1 MKTPPDLA
9 AIVRVFTEVPV
20 LAGAGV
26 LAGATALHHEHL
38 ENRLGRFSF
47 DIDLQTSAEDLE
59 SVHRRLGSAPALR
72 LLSRLNEGLY
82 QYEARAGRRVVR
94 VELAK
99 PYLRHRSGYA
109 PSRHVPG
116 LAVVALA
123 DLLFAKVSAFST
135 RGFPRDFIDLY
146 AVNTERRIDWEKL
159 LRTAARAADNDYSPS
174 EFAARMSES
183 VQAIRD
189 GGFFEELPV
198 RRPPSSDALSR
209 FADILAEANA
219 RSARALL
226 GH

>member
-1 MKTPPDLA
+1 MKPPPDLA
-9 AIVRVFTEVPV
+9 AIVRVFAEVPA
-20 LAGAGV
+20 LAGAGA

-59 SVHRRLGSAPALR
+59 SVHRRLGSAPTLR

-82 QYEARAGRRVVR
+82 EYEARAGRRVVR
-94 VELAK
+94 IELAK
-99 PYLRHRSGYA
+99 PYLRHRRGYE

-146 AVNTERRIDWEKL
+146 AVGSERRIDWEKL
-159 LRTAARAADNDYSPS
+159 LRTAARASDNDYSPA
-174 EFAARMSES
+174 EFAARIVES

-198 RRPPSSDALSR
+198 RKPPSPDALCG
-209 FADILAEANA
+209 FADTL
-219 RSARALL
+219 ARANSRVAQALL
-226 GH
+226 T

>member
-1 MKTPPDLA
+1 MRLPPDLA
-9 AIVRVFTEVPV
+9 AIVRVFTEVPA
-20 LAGAGV
+20 LAQAGA
-26 LAGATALHHEHL
+26 LAGATAMHHEHL

-59 SVHRRLGSAPALR
+59 SVHRRLGSPPALR

-94 VELAK
+94 IELAK
-99 PYLRHRSGYA
+99 PYLRHRRGYQA
-109 PSRHVPG
+109 SRHVPG

-146 AVNTERRIDWEKL
+146 AVGTERRIDWEKL
-159 LRTAARAADNDYSPS
+159 LRTAARAPDNDYSPA
-174 EFAARMSES
+174 ECATRINES

-189 GGFFEELPV
+189 GSFFEELPV
-198 RRPPSSDALSR
+198 KRPPPPDELYG
-209 FADILAEANA
+209 FAEVLARANA
-219 RSARALL
+219 RVAQALL
-226 GH
+226 T